1 MLPSFIGLI
10 FHYIFGVFGEPDT
23 LFQGLH
29 MSSNNFWWCFLFL
42 MHMSFRMRNLSIV
55 HTISYECFINFLLKD
70 LCWKKRD
77 AIWKRISTQCGLT
90 FAYYKNLQWQKKES
104 YHPYFASKTYKSE
117 YFILEILHTKQYLF
131 AFFPALSA
139 SYLCLQ
145 TIRMSSL
152 LASQLCTKNE
162 FLQSEF
168 YCIFIIQRNTQ
179 SMKDKYVYFQKMYC
193 MK

>member
-1 MLPSFIGLI
+1 
-10 FHYIFGVFGEPDT
+10 
-23 LFQGLH
+23 

-117 YFILEILHTKQYLF
+117 YFILILHTKQYLF
-131 AFFPALSA
+131 AFFPALLA

-145 TIRMSSL
+145 IIWMSSL

-162 FLQSEF
+162 LLQSDF
-168 YCIFIIQRNTQ
+168 YCIFIIQRNTWRI
-179 SMKDKYVYFQKMYC
+179 KIYNFQKIYWLREQES
-193 MK
+193 KWQWKNTHSIWLFHFYQS

>member
-1 MLPSFIGLI
+1 MVFSF
-10 FHYIFGVFGEPDT
+10 FNAHD
-23 LFQGLH
+23 
-29 MSSNNFWWCFLFL
+29 
-42 MHMSFRMRNLSIV
+42 MSFRMRNLSIV

-131 AFFPALSA
+131 AFFPALLA

-145 TIRMSSL
+145 IIWMSSL
-152 LASQLCTKNE
+152 LASQLCTKKWAFTE
-162 FLQSEF
+162 WLLLHIYHSEK
-168 YCIFIIQRNTQ
+168 Y
-179 SMKDKYVYFQKMYC
+179 MKDKNL
-193 MK
+193 